1 MNELEEYGNRDYR
14 RILPHD
20 RMYADRL
27 LIIDYKLLYS
37 INQEQKHIAFLGPL
51 VDRAENLNGYRTI
64 ILIKNSDDREKAE
77 KRIYDLC
84 FQAEVMTIDEIN
96 SMKKYAANAGIIC
109 SKLRYEMLKK
119 HLVGN
124 FYVAC

>member
-96 SMKKYAANAGIIC
+96 SMKN
-109 SKLRYEMLKK
+109 
-119 HLVGN
+119 
-124 FYVAC
+124 